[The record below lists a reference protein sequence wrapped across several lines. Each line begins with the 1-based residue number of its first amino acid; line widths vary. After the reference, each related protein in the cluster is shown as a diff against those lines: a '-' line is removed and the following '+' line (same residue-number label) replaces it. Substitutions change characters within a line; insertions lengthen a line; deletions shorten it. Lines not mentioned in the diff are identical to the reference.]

1 MATVTLLTDFGER
14 DYYVGAVKGT
24 LLRLAPGT
32 SLIDVSHEVP
42 AGDVPYA
49 AFLLGAFAPAFP
61 PQTIHLAVV
70 DPGVGSAR
78 AILAAHSGSQIFV
91 APDNGLLT
99 SVLEGAEVFAV
110 EREDLFLDAPGSTF
124 HGRDRFAPVAAALAR
139 GEAPSELG
147 RELRSPVLL
156 EREKPTK
163 TDDLLKGRVIHVDRF
178 GNVVTDLPAA
188 WLPGEAASVEIG
200 FHSTSTRISHYS
212 ELGFGQAGW
221 LIGSLGTLELSLNG
235 ASLAERWQVT
245 RDDEVRVA
253 LR

>member
-1 MATVTLLTDFGER
+1 
-14 DYYVGAVKGT
+14 GAVKGT
-24 LLRLAPGT
+24 LLRLAPAT
-32 SLIDVSHEVP
+32 MLVDVSHQVP
-42 AGDVPYA
+42 AGDIAYG
-49 AFLLGAFAPAFP
+49 AFLLGAYSSAFP
-61 PQTIHLAVV
+61 PETIHLAVV

-78 AILAAHSGSQIFV
+78 AILAARSGSQLYV

-99 SVLEGAEVFAV
+99 PVLEGAEVYAIDGD
-110 EREDLFLDAPGSTF
+110 DLFLDAPGSTF

-139 GEAPSELG
+139 GEKPAALG
-147 RELRSPVLL
+147 RVLRTPVIL
-156 EREKPTK
+156 EGEKPTR
-163 TDDLLKGRVIHVDRF
+163 TDEILKGRVIHVDRF

-188 WLPGEAASVEIG
+188 WLPEEAATVEIG
-200 FHSTSTRISHYS
+200 FHSTSRRISHYS

-221 LIGSLGTLELSLNG
+221 LIGSLGTLELSLDG